1 MRTPGEIL
9 ELAPAAAFEANPR
22 TSRSL
27 PLYPNGM
34 IIFDMLVKKQCAGMN
49 NPANSE
55 DVYDA
60 LMKKPDLQD
69 PAANTIRWFLGSLS
83 MAHTGWLVGCCGIPL
98 IRISEH
104 VRAHGLIR
112 SDMIRFLNQFIG
124 P

>member
-1 MRTPGEIL
+1 MRAPGEIL
-9 ELAPAAAFEANPR
+9 GLAPATAFEANPR
-22 TSRSL
+22 SSRSL

-34 IIFDMLVKKQCAGMN
+34 TIFDMLVKKQCAGMN
-49 NPANSE
+49 NSASSE
-55 DVYDA
+55 VVYAA

-69 PAANTIRWFLGSLS
+69 PAASTIRWFLGSLS

-112 SDMIRFLNQFIG
+112 SDMIRFPNQFIG

>member
-1 MRTPGEIL
+1 MRASGETL

-34 IIFDMLVKKQCAGMN
+34 IILDMLVKKQCAGMN
-49 NPANSE
+49 NSASSE
-55 DVYDA
+55 VVYAA

-69 PAANTIRWFLGSLS
+69 PAASTIRWFLGSLS